1 MYFPYISKI
10 FKGITISRFI
20 DQFMVPGRLRHP
32 EKVFRAQTGGR
43 VLLCTLLIR
52 QNKFWNSRDLLE
64 KTWKIA
70 KKFAKLRFL
79 NRLSYST
86 LLSYGLEIT
95 FIQLFDSYLIRK
107 NNLQSILKVVTK
119 RIVTSIWVN
128 FYFGFWDLWSV
139 LLLRDDLW
147 TTT

>member
-1 MYFPYISKI
+1 MQL
-10 FKGITISRFI
+10 KGITDSRFI
-20 DQFMVPGRLRHP
+20 DQFMVPGRLLKSAFETSLIGFWAR
-32 EKVFRAQTGGR
+32 TGGW
-43 VLLCTLLIR
+43 VLLCTLFIP

-70 KKFAKLRFL
+70 TKFAKLRFL

-95 FIQLFDSYLIRK
+95 FIRLFDSYLIRK
-107 NNLQSILKVVTK
+107 NNFQSILKVVTK
-119 RIVTSIWVN
+119 RIVTFIWVN

-139 LLLRDDLW
+139 LL
-147 TTT
+147 